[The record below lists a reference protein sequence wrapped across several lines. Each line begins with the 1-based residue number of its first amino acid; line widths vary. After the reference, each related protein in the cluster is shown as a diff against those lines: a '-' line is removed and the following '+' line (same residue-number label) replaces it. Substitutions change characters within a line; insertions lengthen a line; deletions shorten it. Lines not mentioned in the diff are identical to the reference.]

1 MLVMKLVTIMT
12 TEGRHHEDDDGDNDE
27 DRNENGNGDGDDEDN
42 DDDDTVGLHCTPR
55 ICRIRRK
62 PRIRQLAEDPEAST
76 AVSGGCV
83 GLVAATGIHMHSCIC
98 NKRRG
103 SWLKQPRFMWR
114 S

>member
-1 MLVMKLVTIMT
+1 MRMMMIMM
-12 TEGRHHEDDDGDNDE
+12 NDE
-27 DRNENGNGDGDDEDN
+27 DRNENGNDDGDDEDN
-42 DDDDTVGLHCTPR
+42 DGDDDDTVGSHTVGSHCTPR

-83 GLVAATGIHMHSCIC
+83 GLAAATGIHMHSCIC

>member
-27 DRNENGNGDGDDEDN
+27 DRNENGNDDGDDEDN
-42 DDDDTVGLHCTPR
+42 DDDTVGLHCTPR